1 LLIANGAAALQN
13 AGHHAQGG
21 AMGSAMHSERRWGG
35 PRVEV
40 DLPIRL
46 ELRDGRSTAARL
58 RNVSVSGA
66 LIECAEELPTFTTL
80 RVAIP
85 ASARVTAPIQLG
97 ARVVRA
103 EHPYLGVEWR
113 DLAPDGFVSLL
124 SSPG

>member
-1 LLIANGAAALQN
+1 
-13 AGHHAQGG
+13 
-21 AMGSAMHSERRWGG
+21 MGSAAHSERRFG

-40 DLPIRL
+40 DVPIRL

-66 LIECAEELPTFTTL
+66 LIECAEEMPTFTTL
-80 RVAIP
+80 RVEIP
-85 ASARVTAPIQLG
+85 VSSRIPAPIQLG

-113 DLAPDGFVSLL
+113 DLAPDTFVSLF

>member
-1 LLIANGAAALQN
+1 MRP
-13 AGHHAQGG
+13 
-21 AMGSAMHSERRWGG
+21 MGSAQPPSRTQMHSDRRWG
-35 PRVEV
+35 PRVDV

-46 ELRDGRSTAARL
+46 ELRDGRITGARL

-80 RVAIP
+80 RVIIP
-85 ASARVTAPIQLG
+85 ASARIAEPVQLG

-113 DLAPDGFVSLL
+113 DFAPDSFIGLL
-124 SSPG
+124 GTPG

>member
-1 LLIANGAAALQN
+1 
-13 AGHHAQGG
+13 
-21 AMGSAMHSERRWGG
+21 MGSAAHSERRFG

-40 DLPIRL
+40 DVPIRL

-66 LIECAEELPTFTTL
+66 LIECAEEMPTFTTL
-80 RVAIP
+80 RVEIP
-85 ASARVTAPIQLG
+85 VSARIPEPIQLG

-113 DLAPDGFVSLL
+113 DLAPDTFVSLL

>member
-1 LLIANGAAALQN
+1 
-13 AGHHAQGG
+13 
-21 AMGSAMHSERRWGG
+21 MGSAAHSERRWG

-40 DLPIRL
+40 DVPIRL

-66 LIECAEELPTFTTL
+66 LIECAEEMPTFTTL

-85 ASARVTAPIQLG
+85 VSDRIPEPIELG

-113 DLAPDGFVSLL
+113 DLAPDAFVSLL
-124 SSPG
+124 TAPG

>member
-1 LLIANGAAALQN
+1 
-13 AGHHAQGG
+13 
-21 AMGSAMHSERRWGG
+21 MGSAQPPSRTQMHSDRRWG
-35 PRVEV
+35 PRVDV

-46 ELRDGRSTAARL
+46 ELRDGRTTAARL

-80 RVAIP
+80 RVEIP
-85 ASARVTAPIQLG
+85 ISARVPEPIQLG

-113 DLAPDGFVSLL
+113 DLAPDTFVSLL
-124 SSPG
+124 GGATG

>member
-1 LLIANGAAALQN
+1 
-13 AGHHAQGG
+13 
-21 AMGSAMHSERRWGG
+21 MGSAMHSERRWG

-46 ELRDGRSTAARL
+46 ELRDGRSTPARL
-58 RNVSVSGA
+58 RNASVSGA

-80 RVAIP
+80 RVDIP
-85 ASARVTAPIQLG
+85 ATGGLPEPIQLG

-113 DLAPDGFVSLL
+113 DLAPDAFVSLL
-124 SSPG
+124 GEVR

>member
-1 LLIANGAAALQN
+1 
-13 AGHHAQGG
+13 
-21 AMGSAMHSERRWGG
+21 M
-35 PRVEV
+35 

-46 ELRDGRSTAARL
+46 ELRDGRTTMGRL

-85 ASARVTAPIQLG
+85 VSTQVREPIQLG

-113 DLAPDGFVSLL
+113 DLAPDAFINLL
-124 SSPG
+124 GGAPA

>member
-1 LLIANGAAALQN
+1 
-13 AGHHAQGG
+13 
-21 AMGSAMHSERRWGG
+21 MGSAQPPSRTQMHSERRWG
-35 PRVEV
+35 PRVDV

-46 ELRDGRSTAARL
+46 ELRDGRTTTARL

-80 RVAIP
+80 RVEIP
-85 ASARVTAPIQLG
+85 ASARVPRPIQMG

-113 DLAPDGFVSLL
+113 DLAPDTFVSLL
-124 SSPG
+124 GSPA